1 MPYQLID
8 FDEKLA
14 EYMHSWMQA
23 HRGDY
28 QKIEEM
34 EADVP
39 AATIRWLNEPA
50 GWLGGK
56 APGRYF
62 DDFSDGAEL
71 TGWMLAYIESGVSV
85 PGPLLDRIAALG
97 QAAPLVSYLRQAL
110 AEPVRGKQAEA
121 AMTCISLLM
130 QMESDEAAGL
140 YIDYIVKAGD
150 GVEVADAA
158 SEALCQLPQARDA
171 MIEAL
176 DRPMGEAARTA
187 LLDALVHLPPH
198 PAVYRWLKRMFM
210 ETEQQKAL
218 YASYLGKY
226 GDDEAV
232 GLLLQAAQEPE
243 LNYLEYLEI
252 RNAIEAL
259 GGECTV
265 ERTFDGDRYYESMK
279 GI

>member
-1 MPYQLID
+1 MSYNLID

-14 EYMHSWMQA
+14 EYMHEWMQA

-28 QKIEEM
+28 KKIEEM

-39 AATIRWLNEPA
+39 AVTLRWLNEPA
-50 GWLGGK
+50 QWLDGQ

-62 DDFSDGAEL
+62 DTFSDGSEL
-71 TGWMLAYIESGVSV
+71 TGWMLAYIESGISV

-97 QAAPLVSYLRQAL
+97 QAAPLVDYLRRVLTQPAK
-110 AEPVRGKQAEA
+110 GKEAEA

-130 QMESDEAAGL
+130 QMESDLAADL
-140 YIDYIVKAGD
+140 YIDYIVQGKGGD
-150 GVEVADAA
+150 EVADAA

-176 DRPMGEAARTA
+176 DRPMSEAARTA
-187 LLDALVHLPPH
+187 LLDALVHLQPH
-198 PAVYRWLKRMFM
+198 PTVYRWLKRMFM
-210 ETEQQKAL
+210 ETEHQKAL

-226 GDDEAV
+226 GDDEAI

-279 GI
+279 GM

>member
-1 MPYQLID
+1 MPYNLID
-8 FDEKLA
+8 FDEKMA
-14 EYMHSWMQA
+14 EYMHAWMQA

-28 QKIEEM
+28 KKIEEM

-39 AATIRWLNEPA
+39 AVTLRWLNEPA
-50 GWLGGK
+50 EWLDGK
-56 APGRYF
+56 APGHYF
-62 DDFSDGAEL
+62 DEFSDGAEL
-71 TGWMLAYIESGVSV
+71 TEWMLAYIESGVSV

-97 QAAPLVSYLRQAL
+97 QAEPLAKYLRQVMAG
-110 AEPVRGKQAEA
+110 PVRGKQAEA

-130 QMESDEAAGL
+130 QMESNDAADLYFDYIARGDGDEVAEAAS
-140 YIDYIVKAGD
+140 
-150 GVEVADAA
+150 DAR
-158 SEALCQLPQARDA
+158 CQLPHARDD
-171 MIEAL
+171 MIAAL
-176 DRPMGEAARTA
+176 DRPMSEAARTA
-187 LLDALVHLPPH
+187 LLDALVHQEPH
-198 PAVYRWLKRMFM
+198 PTVYRWLKRMFM
-210 ETEQQKAL
+210 ETEHQKAL

-226 GDDEAV
+226 GDDEAI